1 MAVERANKRRKLSPP
16 GENGVAIPGFAKWN
30 LEQDYERKLRKN
42 KKNEARDRLPVK
54 KEDKWVDDERHGED
68 QHQSSD
74 DERQGEVEIQDR
86 DSAVADLESTS
97 VPKRPKLPAKEEI
110 RQAKED
116 LARIAGSICE
126 NPEENIAL
134 LGSLARIAESENVT
148 VRKLA
153 LGTQLAVY
161 KDIIPGYRIRPL
173 SKDDLQAKLS
183 RDIRKLRD
191 FEQSLLSGYKNYV
204 QMLDGISK
212 PDSAA
217 DASLASVA
225 ISCVCALLN
234 AVPHFNCRNDLIGI
248 LVRKLSNRNMDADFT
263 KCRGALEQ
271 LFENDDEGHASLEA
285 VSQLTKMI
293 KGRNFYIHEDVLN
306 TFLHLRLLSEF
317 AHKASTNH
325 VDKDGE
331 QDGKAGKKL
340 KQKKEFRSKR
350 ERKLLKER
358 REVAKEMKEAD
369 AVVSFEERDKN
380 QAETLKM
387 VFVTYFRI
395 LKARTQHLMG
405 AVLEGLAKYAHLIN
419 QDFFGDVL
427 ESLRDL
433 VSDASASLQ
442 ENDDDDA
449 EDDEDAVQD
458 RNATRESLL
467 CIITAFSL
475 LQGQQDVAKS
485 ANSLHLDLDFFITHL
500 YRTLLPLSMDQD
512 IELSAK
518 SGHLIDPN
526 GLAIPTT
533 AKNAKVNVA
542 TTTVLL
548 LRSLQAVLLPP
559 NQPAKSIPPVR
570 VAAFVK
576 QLLMLSLHLPQ
587 KSAAAMLG
595 LLQYVSKAHGN
606 RIAALWNTEERKG
619 DGVFDA
625 LSQEIGS
632 CNPFAAT
639 VWEGELLRLHFD
651 PKVRDGL
658 KGLGKNVVDAR

>member
-1 MAVERANKRRKLSPP
+1 MAVERATKRRKLSPP
-16 GENGVAIPGFAKWN
+16 AENGAAIPGFAKWN

-42 KKNEARDRLPVK
+42 KKNEVRDRLPVK
-54 KEDKWVDDERHGED
+54 KEDKWVDDERHGDEQD
-68 QHQSSD
+68 KASD
-74 DERQGEVEIQDR
+74 DARQEEAEIFDR
-86 DSAVADLESTS
+86 DSAMADLESTS

-116 LARIAGSICE
+116 LARIAGSISE
-126 NPEENIAL
+126 SPEENIGL
-134 LGSLARIAESENVT
+134 VGSLARIAESENVT

-183 RDIRKLRD
+183 RDVRKLRD
-191 FEQSLLSGYKNYV
+191 FEQSLLTGYKNYV
-204 QMLDGISK
+204 QMLDDASK

-217 DASLASVA
+217 DTGLKSVA

-234 AVPHFNCRNDLIGI
+234 SVPHFNCRNDLIGI

-263 KCRGALEQ
+263 KCREALEQ

-285 VSQLTKMI
+285 VSQLTRMI
-293 KGRNFYIHEDVLN
+293 KGKNFYIHEDVLN

-325 VDKDGE
+325 VDKDEE

-340 KQKKEFRSKR
+340 KQKKEYRSKR

-369 AVVSFEERDKN
+369 AAVSFEERDKN

-433 VSDASASLQ
+433 VSDASAALQ
-442 ENDDDDA
+442 EDDDA
-449 EDDEDAVQD
+449 EDGEESIPD

-485 ANSLHLDLDFFITHL
+485 ANSLHLDLDFFISHL

-526 GLAIPTT
+526 GLAVPST

-595 LLQYVSKAHGN
+595 LLQYVSKAHMS

-651 PKVRDGL
+651 PKARDGV
-658 KGLGKNVVDAR
+658 KGLGRNVVDAR

>member
-1 MAVERANKRRKLSPP
+1 MAAESANKRRKISAQR
-16 GENGVAIPGFAKWN
+16 ESETSIPGFAKWN

-42 KKNEARDRLPVK
+42 KKNEVRDRLPVK
-54 KEDKWVDDERHGED
+54 KEDKWVDDERHVD
-68 QHQSSD
+68 YQHQYSD
-74 DERQGEVEIQDR
+74 DGRQGEVEVQDR

-97 VPKRPKLPAKEEI
+97 LPKRPKLPAKEEI

-116 LARIAGSICE
+116 LARIAGSISE
-126 NPEENIAL
+126 SPEENIGL
-134 LGSLARIAESENVT
+134 LGSLARIAESENIT

-183 RDIRKLRD
+183 RDVRKLRD

-204 QMLDGISK
+204 QMLDETSK
-212 PDSAA
+212 PDSTA
-217 DASLASVA
+217 DAVLKSVA

-234 AVPHFNCRNDLIGI
+234 AVPHFNCRNELIGI
-248 LVRKLSNRNMDADFT
+248 LVRKLSNRSMDADFT
-263 KCRGALEQ
+263 KCREALEQ
-271 LFENDDEGHASLEA
+271 LFEGDDEGHASLEA

-293 KGRNFYIHEDVLN
+293 KGKNFYIHEDVLN

-317 AHKASTNH
+317 AHKASTNR
-325 VDKDGE
+325 VDKDGD

-433 VSDASASLQ
+433 VSNTSASLQ
-442 ENDDDDA
+442 EEDDA
-449 EDDEDAVQD
+449 EDDEESVQD

-512 IELSAK
+512 IELSSK

-548 LRSLQAVLLPP
+548 LRSFQAVLLPP
-559 NQPAKSIPPVR
+559 NQPAKSISPVR

-625 LSQEIGS
+625 LSQEIGN

-658 KGLGKNVVDAR
+658 KGLGRNVVNAR